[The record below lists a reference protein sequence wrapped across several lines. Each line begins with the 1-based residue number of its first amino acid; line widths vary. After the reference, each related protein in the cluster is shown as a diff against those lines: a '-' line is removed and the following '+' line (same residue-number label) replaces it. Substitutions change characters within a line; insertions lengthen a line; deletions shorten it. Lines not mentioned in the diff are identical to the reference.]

1 MANIGTNGKIEVNIS
16 SLADI
21 ERSINEIEIKFPRA
35 TTPMYFRANDFTF
48 RLICSSIVAKVRQPS
63 ITTYMASEFLG
74 MACIYDEAKP
84 NGVIEFL
91 NADKEIIERIC
102 IFGDQND
109 PQLSDSKS

>member
-16 SLADI
+16 S
-21 ERSINEIEIKFPRA
+21 
-35 TTPMYFRANDFTF
+35 
-48 RLICSSIVAKVRQPS
+48 
-63 ITTYMASEFLG
+63 MASEFLG